1 MHSHIPSMAT
11 VPALTVKI
19 FHRLGKAKE
28 GFTVE
33 VSLEQTQ
40 SLFDVLVNRIAETQ
54 YWILLEVKE
63 NKMLKLGWR
72 GCISLSDFKPYLD
85 EYIQE
90 VFMRPERPT
99 IEVRLRHND
108 TRRAFVTI
116 DC

>member
-1 MHSHIPSMAT
+1 MHSHIPNMAT

-33 VSLEQTQ
+33 VSLDQTQ

-54 YWILLEVKE
+54 YWTYLEVKE
-63 NKMLKLGWR
+63 NNRDTIGWR
-72 GCISLSDFKPYLD
+72 RCISALDFKPYLD

>member
-54 YWILLEVKE
+54 YWTYLEVKE

>member
-1 MHSHIPSMAT
+1 MAT

-28 GFTVE
+28 GFTVD

-40 SLFDVLVNRIAETQ
+40 SLFDVLVNKIAETQ
-54 YWILLEVKE
+54 YWTLLELYD
-63 NKMLKLGWR
+63 NKMWTLGWR
-72 GCISLSDFKPYLD
+72 GCISALDFKSHLD

-99 IEVRLRHND
+99 IEIRLRHND
-108 TRRAFVTI
+108 TKRSFATI

>member
-1 MHSHIPSMAT
+1 MAT

-19 FHRLGKAKE
+19 LHRLGKAKE

-63 NKMLKLGWR
+63 NKMDTIAWR
-72 GCISLSDFKPYLD
+72 DRAKSALDFKPYLD

-108 TRRAFVTI
+108 TRRSFVTI

>member
-1 MHSHIPSMAT
+1 MAT

-19 FHRLGKAKE
+19 FHRLGRAKE

-40 SLFDVLVNRIAETQ
+40 SLFDVLVKKIAETQ
-54 YWILLEVKE
+54 YWTFLEVKE
-63 NKMLKLGWR
+63 NKMDTIAWR
-72 GCISLSDFKPYLD
+72 GCISASDFKSYLD

-99 IEVRLRHND
+99 IEIRLRHND
-108 TRRAFVTI
+108 TKRSFVTI